1 MHVSSGGRRTS
12 PPRKPSW
19 KSSSWQQPRRKP
31 SNPSNRLAGHHPR
44 ELPVRPYRGIPG
56 TTSRRKNTGTRPAT
70 RPHASVAPAPDS
82 PCSRAQRRASRLP
95 AARSRP
101 SSHPCTAC
109 ARATRPRRWRPQHNH
124 ACSRRPIHGHS
135 DCAASGG
142 RKETG
147 LTETALNARLAI
159 CVHTARALK
168 LDEYESGTSQAG
180 AVASQTSA

>member
-1 MHVSSGGRRTS
+1 MSGGRRTS

-19 KSSSWQQPRRKP
+19 KSSSQQPRRKP

-44 ELPVRPYRGIPG
+44 KLPIRPYRGISTG
-56 TTSRRKNTGTRPAT
+56 HDLTTQEHGDSAGDPSSCCVTPA
-70 RPHASVAPAPDS
+70 SDS
-82 PCSRAQRRASRLP
+82 PCSRAQKRASRLS

-101 SSHPCTAC
+101 SSHPRTAC

-147 LTETALNARLAI
+147 LTEIALNARLAI
-159 CVHTARALK
+159 CVHTTRALK
-168 LDEYESGTSQAG
+168 LDEHKSETSQAG